1 MPDVL
6 ACSPATWTLFRQFR
20 GIGPVADGGPEALE
34 IQWNFAMS
42 AESAGAPG
50 KPAKSRVRNIPPIA
64 VQHDQTRAGVSVW
77 SAAIPFDAA
86 TLLLHAARS
95 FFRCSSNN
103 TSSFPRRVFCARG
116 LKLWLRYP
124 RFKGWRSA
132 ERRTDACEASVGPA
146 RNAAGQAPTEA
157 PCVP

>member
-50 KPAKSRVRNIPPIA
+50 KPAKSRGCVTYRQLQRNTTKREVLSQFGSEPPP
-64 VQHDQTRAGVSVW
+64 
-77 SAAIPFDAA
+77 PFDGAPPSLA
-86 TLLLHAARS
+86 
-95 FFRCSSNN
+95 
-103 TSSFPRRVFCARG
+103 RRVRHG
-116 LKLWLRYP
+116 E
-124 RFKGWRSA
+124 S
-132 ERRTDACEASVGPA
+132 
-146 RNAAGQAPTEA
+146 
-157 PCVP
+157 

>member
-50 KPAKSRVRNIPPIA
+50 KPAKSRGCVTYRQLRCNTTKRALVSPFGPPQSRLMPHPSPA
-64 VQHDQTRAGVSVW
+64 RRAFILS
-77 SAAIPFDAA
+77 
-86 TLLLHAARS
+86 LLIQQYLFVPAARFLRPGFATFAS
-95 FFRCSSNN
+95 R
-103 TSSFPRRVFCARG
+103 TRKRGGGAPRVVGCLRG
-116 LKLWLRYP
+116 THW
-124 RFKGWRSA
+124 
-132 ERRTDACEASVGPA
+132 AC
-146 RNAAGQAPTEA
+146 T
-157 PCVP
+157 

>member
-50 KPAKSRVRNIPPIA
+50 KPAKSRGCVTYRQLLCNTTKRALVSPFGPPQSRLMPPPFSCTPRVHSFAAHPTIPLRSRGALLRPGFETLA
-64 VQHDQTRAGVSVW
+64 SLTRQ
-77 SAAIPFDAA
+77 
-86 TLLLHAARS
+86 ARHL
-95 FFRCSSNN
+95 
-103 TSSFPRRVFCARG
+103 PRRLA
-116 LKLWLRYP
+116 
-124 RFKGWRSA
+124 SH
-132 ERRTDACEASVGPA
+132 DA
-146 RNAAGQAPTEA
+146 
-157 PCVP
+157 

>member
-20 GIGPVADGGPEALE
+20 GIGPVADGGPESVE

-50 KPAKSRVRNIPPIA
+50 KPAKSRGCVTYRQLLCN
-64 VQHDQTRAGVSVW
+64 TTKRAGVSVW

-103 TSSFPRRVFCARG
+103 TS
-116 LKLWLRYP
+116 
-124 RFKGWRSA
+124 
-132 ERRTDACEASVGPA
+132 
-146 RNAAGQAPTEA
+146 
-157 PCVP
+157 

>member
-50 KPAKSRVRNIPPIA
+50 KPAKSRGCVTYRQLRCNTTKRALVSPFGPPQSRLMPPPFSWTPRVHSFAAHPTIP
-64 VQHDQTRAGVSVW
+64 
-77 SAAIPFDAA
+77 
-86 TLLLHAARS
+86 LRS
-95 FFRCSSNN
+95 CGAFFA
-103 TSSFPRRVFCARG
+103 PGFCI
-116 LKLWLRYP
+116 WLRFLHLASLPPNLRGGGAP
-124 RFKGWRSA
+124 RVVGCLRGTRW
-132 ERRTDACEASVGPA
+132 AC
-146 RNAAGQAPTEA
+146 T
-157 PCVP
+157 